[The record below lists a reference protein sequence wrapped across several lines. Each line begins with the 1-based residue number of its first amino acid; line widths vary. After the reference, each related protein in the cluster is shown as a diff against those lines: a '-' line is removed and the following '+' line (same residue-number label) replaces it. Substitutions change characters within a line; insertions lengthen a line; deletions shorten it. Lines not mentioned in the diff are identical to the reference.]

1 MKHIKTLN
9 EWYGQK
15 FFTGHEDDNQS
26 DIAEKR
32 IEQELEN
39 AIKQYKESPD
49 EFVIYDEPILRQQ
62 LLKDARDNGFRGR
75 IIVRTS
81 PNEPKT
87 FHAHKK
93 FIVYDRKPSPVQDLG
108 SLAAQYR

>member
-32 IEQELEN
+32 IEQEIEN
-39 AIKQYKESPD
+39 AIQQYRESPD
-49 EFVIYDEPILRQQ
+49 EFVIYDESILRQQ
-62 LLKDARDNGFRGR
+62 LLKDARDNGFRGKVV
-75 IIVRTS
+75 VRKS
-81 PNEPKT
+81 PNDVKT
-87 FHAHKK
+87 FHANKK
-93 FIVYDRKPSPVQDLG
+93 FIIYDRKSSPVQDLG
-108 SLAAQYR
+108 TTAAQYR